1 MVRRYIDSEPTS
13 RLAIW
18 ARRVAA
24 FALAAAFLAVI
35 IVRWGPFE
43 EIRPLLATFAG
54 ALALAIL
61 ALVLA
66 IAAFVVIW
74 REGSGGLGSAL
85 TGMAISFALLAYP
98 AYLGLRAHRLP
109 WIYDITTDPID
120 PPRYEALAQL
130 RVRDANPSVY
140 QGLYAAE
147 QQRSAYPDIG
157 PLGTNATVQA
167 AYNAVLTVVNK
178 RKDSFLAPYWRIM
191 DARPPLP
198 PRREGRIEA
207 VVYSS
212 LLGLRDDVVI
222 RVRAEPEGARIDA
235 RSSSRYGSFDFGANA
250 GRIRALMNDIE
261 EAIRTQRP
269 ERPPQPPPAAKKA
282 TGKKFQRRR

>member
-1 MVRRYIDSEPTS
+1 
-13 RLAIW
+13 
-18 ARRVAA
+18 
-24 FALAAAFLAVI
+24 
-35 IVRWGPFE
+35 
-43 EIRPLLATFAG
+43 AG

-74 REGSGGLGSAL
+74 REGSGGLGAAL

-222 RVRAEPEGARIDA
+222 RVRAEPEGARDRILEVGGDGASRCRNEPRIEPDINGAHDA
-235 RSSSRYGSFDFGANA
+235 RNVRFALGQVLQDRGVAPLSMLDVVFDEARRVAHDAAVTREVDRLRA
-250 GRIRALMNDIE
+250 G
-261 EAIRTQRP
+261 P
-269 ERPPQPPPAAKKA
+269 EL
-282 TGKKFQRRR
+282 FQRRHVVAHRAVGWRHH